1 MQVRFSGCGERF
13 AGIGEGGVV
22 ATWRL
27 DAPRYVASDTG
38 PLGRADWACQVCL
51 IFALSSGG
59 GCASCAAGL
68 QFYLCNHLF
77 IYLYILNMRS
87 AMWSLTQALSA
98 ELTGPARFA
107 PETWQS

>member
-38 PLGRADWACQVCL
+38 PLGRADWACQVC
-51 IFALSSGG
+51 FWRRMCKLSCRADG
-59 GCASCAAGL
+59 AVK
-68 QFYLCNHLF
+68 
-77 IYLYILNMRS
+77 IKM
-87 AMWSLTQALSA
+87 
-98 ELTGPARFA
+98 
-107 PETWQS
+107 